1 MIVTDLL
8 IPISLI
14 VSALILW
21 FKTEAFEEYVTLMGG
36 DKFFKVKA
44 YKKNR
49 EANALLTYHSFLL
62 DRYDSFFIRLVT
74 CPYCLGLWCCLTA
87 SLIVER
93 FDLVGVY
100 YVGVLLLYGLTSKA
114 MEE

>member
-14 VSALILW
+14 VSSLILW
-21 FKTEAFEEYVTLMGG
+21 FKTEAFEEYVTLIGG
-36 DKFFKVKA
+36 DEFFKVKA
-44 YKKNR
+44 YRKDR
-49 EANALLTYHSFLL
+49 EKNALLTYHSFLL
-62 DRYDSFFIRLVT
+62 ERYDSFFVKLVT
-74 CPYCLGLWCCLTA
+74 CPYCLGLWLCLTA
-87 SLIVER
+87 SLFIER

-100 YVGVLLLYGLTSKA
+100 YVGALLLYGLISKA